1 MPKLFATAKQG
12 LIAGLIGFATVAVLM
27 FIVDLAAGRPPLY
40 SAAALGSALFSAAS
54 DPTQVTITAA
64 TVLGYS
70 VVHLVVF
77 LAFGL
82 IAAALASLADRGRQ
96 LWFIGLFFFIFV
108 SFHMFGAV
116 QALATPMRTA
126 LSEPMLWAAGVAAAA
141 MIALYLFHAH
151 PRIRA
156 EQAW

>member
-1 MPKLFATAKQG
+1 MPKVFATAKQG

-27 FIVDLAAGRPPLY
+27 FIVDLAAGRPPFY
-40 SAAALGSALFSAAS
+40 SAAVLGSALFGAAPN
-54 DPTQVTITAA
+54 PTNVTVAAA

-82 IAAALASLADRGRQ
+82 IAAALASLADRGRH

-108 SFHMFGAV
+108 CFHMFGAV
-116 QALATPMRTA
+116 QALAAPMRAA
-126 LSEPMLWAAGVAAAA
+126 LPEAMLWGAGIAAAV
-141 MIALYLFHAH
+141 MIALYLLRAH

-156 EQAW
+156 AQAW

>member
-1 MPKLFATAKQG
+1 MPKSVATVKQG

-27 FIVDLAAGRPPLY
+27 FIVDLAAGRPPFY
-40 SAAALGSALFSAAS
+40 SAAALGSALFSGAS
-54 DPTQVTITAA
+54 DPNHVTVTAA
-64 TVLGYS
+64 NVLGYS
-70 VVHLVVF
+70 VVHLAVF

-82 IAAALASLADRGRQ
+82 IAAGLASVADRGRQ

-116 QALATPMRTA
+116 QALGTPMRPA
-126 LSEPMLWAAGVAAAA
+126 LSEAMLWGAGIAGAA
-141 MIALYLFHAH
+141 MIALYLLHAH

-156 EQAW
+156 AQAW